1 MIRFCNV
8 GSSVGKVDLRAVG
21 SGDCPG
27 MLSGD
32 DRLVPSAVKTPKRVF
47 LRIKEDFKE
56 KSSFSLCLGV
66 ECIFLPLFGDV
77 PWFPPCAIAPLWG
90 RVTPPHT

>member
-1 MIRFCNV
+1 MIRFRNV

-27 MLSGD
+27 LLSGD

-47 LRIKEDFKE
+47 LRIKDR
-56 KSSFSLCLGV
+56 SF
-66 ECIFLPLFGDV
+66 
-77 PWFPPCAIAPLWG
+77 
-90 RVTPPHT
+90 

>member
-1 MIRFCNV
+1 MIRFRNV

-27 MLSGD
+27 RLSGD

-47 LRIKEDFKE
+47 LRIKDR
-56 KSSFSLCLGV
+56 SF
-66 ECIFLPLFGDV
+66 
-77 PWFPPCAIAPLWG
+77 
-90 RVTPPHT
+90 